1 MAEKRDYYEVLGV
14 SKGASDAE
22 IKKAYHKLAMK
33 YHPDKNPGDKDA
45 EEKFKEANEAYEIL
59 SDPDKKDKYDRF
71 GHAGVDPNFGA
82 GQGGFGGFGGF
93 GNFGGGF
100 GGFGGDGGQGGM
112 SFEDIFD
119 MFGSMGG
126 GRRTS
131 ARRGGAQKG
140 NDLQKTITI
149 DFTEAVFGCSK
160 QIEIPKDVK
169 CKTCNGSGAK
179 PGTNKKTCD
188 QCGGTGQITQVSNTP
203 FGRFQNI
210 STCPKCGGSG
220 QIVETPCTDCNGTG
234 RKHKNVKIK
243 VDIPAGVDSDS
254 IITLRGQGE
263 PGINGGPDGD
273 LYIVVN
279 VRPHSTYKRRGDDL
293 YLDMPITFE
302 QAALGAKD
310 QVPGFGESYSY
321 TIPAGTQNG
330 SSFRLKG
337 KGVPN
342 PRTGRKG
349 DLYVKVN
356 VEIPTKLNR
365 NQKKAVEEL
374 SEKLGDSAYPKKSK
388 FDKLKF

>member
-14 SKGASDAE
+14 NKSASDAE

-33 YHPDKNPGDKDA
+33 YHPDKNPGDKAA

-100 GGFGGDGGQGGM
+100 GGAGGINFD
-112 SFEDIFD
+112 DIFD
-119 MFGSMGG
+119 MFGGMGG
-126 GRRTS
+126 ARRS
-131 ARRGGAQKG
+131 SRRGGPQKG

-160 QIEIPKDVK
+160 QIEIPKNVK
-169 CKTCNGSGAK
+169 CKTCNGTGAK
-179 PGTNKKTCD
+179 AGTSKKTCD
-188 QCGGTGQITQVSNTP
+188 QCGGSGQVTQVSNTP

-220 QIVETPCTDCNGTG
+220 QIIETPCPDCSGTG
-234 RKHKNVKIK
+234 RIHKTVKIK
-243 VDIPAGVDSDS
+243 VDIPAGVDTDS
-254 IITLRGQGE
+254 IVTLRGQGE
-263 PGINGGPDGD
+263 PGVNGGPDGD

-279 VRPHSTYKRRGDDL
+279 VRPHSTYKRRGSDL
-293 YLDMPITFE
+293 YLDLPITFD
-302 QAALGAKD
+302 QAALGAKV

-337 KGVPN
+337 KGVSD

-349 DLYVKVN
+349 DLYVKVI
-356 VEIPTKLNR
+356 VEVPTKLNR
-365 NQKKAVEEL
+365 KQKKAIEDMAASVG
-374 SEKLGDSAYPKKSK
+374 GDAYPKKSK

>member
-1 MAEKRDYYEVLGV
+1 MADKRDYYEVLGV
-14 SKGASDAE
+14 NKGASDSE

-33 YHPDKNPGDKDA
+33 YHPDKNPGDKAA

-59 SDPDKKDKYDRF
+59 SDPDKRDKYDRF
-71 GHAGVDPNFGA
+71 GHAGVDPSFGA

-100 GGFGGDGGQGGM
+100 GGAGGGINFD
-112 SFEDIFD
+112 DIFD
-119 MFGSMGG
+119 MFGGMGG
-126 GRRTS
+126 SRRS
-131 ARRGGAQKG
+131 SRRGGPQKG

-149 DFTEAVFGCSK
+149 DFTEAIFGCSK
-160 QIEIPKDVK
+160 QIEIPKNVK

-179 PGTNKKTCD
+179 AGTSKKTCD
-188 QCGGTGQITQVSNTP
+188 QCGGSGQITQVSNTP

-210 STCPKCGGSG
+210 TICPKCGGSG
-220 QIVETPCTDCNGTG
+220 QMIETPCPDCSGTG
-234 RKHKNVKIK
+234 RIHKTVKIK

-254 IITLRGQGE
+254 IVTLRGQGE

-302 QAALGAKD
+302 QAALGAKV

-321 TIPAGTQNG
+321 TISPGTQTG

-337 KGVPN
+337 KGVTN

-349 DLYVKVN
+349 DLYVKVV
-356 VEIPTKLNR
+356 VEVPTKLNR
-365 NQKKAVEEL
+365 KEKKAIEEL
-374 SEKLGDSAYPKKSK
+374 SKQLGESAYPKKSK

>member
-14 SKGASDAE
+14 NKSASDAE

-33 YHPDKNPGDKDA
+33 YHPDKNPGDKAA

-100 GGFGGDGGQGGM
+100 GGAGGINFD
-112 SFEDIFD
+112 DIFD
-119 MFGSMGG
+119 MFGGMGG
-126 GRRTS
+126 ARRS
-131 ARRGGAQKG
+131 SRRGGPQKG

-169 CKTCNGSGAK
+169 CKTCNGTGAK
-179 PGTNKKTCD
+179 AGTSKKTCD
-188 QCGGTGQITQVSNTP
+188 QCGGSGQVTQVSNTP

-220 QIVETPCTDCNGTG
+220 QIIETPCPDCSGTG
-234 RKHKNVKIK
+234 RIHKTVKIK
-243 VDIPAGVDSDS
+243 VDIPAGVDTDS
-254 IITLRGQGE
+254 IVTLRGQGE
-263 PGINGGPDGD
+263 PGVNGGPDGD

-279 VRPHSTYKRRGDDL
+279 VRPHSTYKRRGSDL
-293 YLDMPITFE
+293 YLDLPITFD
-302 QAALGAKD
+302 QAALGAKV

-337 KGVPN
+337 KGVSD

-349 DLYVKVN
+349 DLYVKVI
-356 VEIPTKLNR
+356 VEVPTKLNR
-365 NQKKAVEEL
+365 KQKKAIEDMAASVG
-374 SEKLGDSAYPKKSK
+374 GDAYPKKSK

>member
-14 SKGASDAE
+14 NKSASDAE

-33 YHPDKNPGDKDA
+33 YHPDKNPGDKAA

-100 GGFGGDGGQGGM
+100 GGAGGINFD
-112 SFEDIFD
+112 DIFD
-119 MFGSMGG
+119 MFGGMGG
-126 GRRTS
+126 ARRS
-131 ARRGGAQKG
+131 SRRGGPQKG

-160 QIEIPKDVK
+160 QIEIPKNVK

-179 PGTNKKTCD
+179 AGTSKKTCD
-188 QCGGTGQITQVSNTP
+188 QCGGSGQVTQVSNTP

-220 QIVETPCTDCNGTG
+220 QIIETPCPDCSGTG
-234 RKHKNVKIK
+234 RIHKTVKIK

-254 IITLRGQGE
+254 IVTLRGQGE
-263 PGINGGPDGD
+263 PGVNGGPDGD

-279 VRPHSTYKRRGDDL
+279 VRPHSTYKRRGSDL
-293 YLDMPITFE
+293 YLDLPITFD
-302 QAALGAKD
+302 QAALGAKV

-337 KGVPN
+337 KGVTD

-349 DLYVKVN
+349 DLYVKVT
-356 VEIPTKLNR
+356 VEVPTKLNKK
-365 NQKKAVEEL
+365 QKKAIEDMAALVG
-374 SEKLGDSAYPKKSK
+374 GDAYPKKSK